1 MGMLVLII
9 HIGGM
14 EIERL
19 LAGMFVGRKGG
30 LGGLTMGNLWV
41 GRKEDE
47 GVGWRSSALGL
58 VVVVLD
64 LDLVV
69 VHHSAEDVEDVDQN
83 DSDHLP
89 DQQETDHIHSAIAMI
104 DLTAKSHV
112 GSE

>member
-1 MGMLVLII
+1 
-9 HIGGM
+9 
-14 EIERL
+14 
-19 LAGMFVGRKGG
+19 
-30 LGGLTMGNLWV
+30 
-41 GRKEDE
+41 
-47 GVGWRSSALGL
+47 
-58 VVVVLD
+58 
-64 LDLVV
+64 V